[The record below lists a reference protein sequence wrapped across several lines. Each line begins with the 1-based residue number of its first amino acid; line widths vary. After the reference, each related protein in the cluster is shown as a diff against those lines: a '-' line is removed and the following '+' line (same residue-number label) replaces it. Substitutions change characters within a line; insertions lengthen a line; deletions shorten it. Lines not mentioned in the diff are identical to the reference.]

1 MRYQGKEETMPTWGW
16 IVISLALLAALE
28 VFGWMAMRR
37 RRTQELRSRS
47 GHSRPRLG

>member
-28 VFGWMAMRR
+28 AFG
-37 RRTQELRSRS
+37 
-47 GHSRPRLG
+47 GHSRPRLA